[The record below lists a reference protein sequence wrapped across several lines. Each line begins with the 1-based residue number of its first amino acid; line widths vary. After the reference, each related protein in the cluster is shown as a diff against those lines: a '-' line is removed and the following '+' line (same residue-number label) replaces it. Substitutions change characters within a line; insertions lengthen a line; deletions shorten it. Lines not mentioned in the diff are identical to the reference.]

1 VAVTQVQ
8 RSFRGVSAD
17 DRRAERRTRLV
28 DACIDVIGADGIAN
42 TTMTAV
48 CKRAGLTERYFYESF
63 ANRDQLLVAV
73 FDSMVRE
80 VGDRIVAALAAAPN
94 DLAGR
99 ARIVSSIIVD
109 VLADDPRIARA
120 YHEAV
125 GADVLRQRRRD
136 AVRIFAG
143 FLARMVADAQEF
155 STSDDAKPLRAS
167 TLMIVGGMIEVVDA
181 WLDGYLQVTKDEL
194 IDDCALM
201 CVAAADQFVGRG

>member
-1 VAVTQVQ
+1 M
-8 RSFRGVSAD
+8 
-17 DRRAERRTRLV
+17 
-28 DACIDVIGADGIAN
+28 IGADGIAN

-63 ANRDQLLVAV
+63 ANRDELLVAV
-73 FDSMVRE
+73 FDSMVRD

-99 ARIVSSIIVD
+99 ARIVSSVIVD

-120 YHEAV
+120 YHEEV
-125 GADVLRQRRRD
+125 GTDVLRQRRRE

-143 FLARMVADAQEF
+143 FLARMVADAWQPG
-155 STSDDAKPLRAS
+155 TADDAKPLQAS

-181 WLDGYLQVTKDEL
+181 WLDGYLHATKDEL

-201 CVAAADQFVGRG
+201 CVAAADQFVGRGKWAT

>member
-1 VAVTQVQ
+1 MTQGQ

-17 DRRAERRTRLV
+17 DRRADRRTRLV
-28 DACIDVIGADGIAN
+28 DACIDVIGADGIAA

-63 ANRDQLLVAV
+63 ANRDELLVAV
-73 FDSMVRE
+73 FDSMVLD

-99 ARIVSSIIVD
+99 ARIVSSVIVD
-109 VLADDPRIARA
+109 ILADDPRIARA

-125 GADVLRQRRRD
+125 GADVLRQRRRE
-136 AVRIFAG
+136 AVRTFAG
-143 FLARMVADAQEF
+143 FLARMVADARGLG
-155 STSDDAKPLRAS
+155 TSDDAKLMRAS

-194 IDDCALM
+194 IEGCALM
-201 CVAAADQFVGRG
+201 CVAAADQLVGQG

>member
-1 VAVTQVQ
+1 MAQVR

-48 CKRAGLTERYFYESF
+48 CKRSGLTERYFYESF
-63 ANRDQLLVAV
+63 ANRDELLVAV
-73 FDSMVRE
+73 FDSMVLD
-80 VGDRIVAALAAAPN
+80 VGDRIVVALAVAPN

-99 ARIVSSIIVD
+99 ARTVSSVIVD

-125 GADVLRQRRRD
+125 GADVLRPRRRE
-136 AVRIFAG
+136 AVRVFAG
-143 FLARMVADAQEF
+143 FLARMMADAREL
-155 STSDDAKPLRAS
+155 STSDDARLLRAS

-181 WLDGYLQVTKDEL
+181 WLDGYLQVTKGEL

-201 CVAAADQFVGRG
+201 CVAAADRFAGRG